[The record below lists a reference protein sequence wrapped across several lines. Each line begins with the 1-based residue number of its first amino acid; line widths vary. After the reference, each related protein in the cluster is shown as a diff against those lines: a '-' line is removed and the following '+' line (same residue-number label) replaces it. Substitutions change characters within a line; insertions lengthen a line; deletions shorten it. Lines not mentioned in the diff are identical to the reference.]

1 MKKQVNTSSAPAA
14 IGPYSQGVIAGNLLF
29 VSGQIPI
36 NPADGSLV
44 SDSLESQANQVFE
57 NLRAIIQEAG
67 TSFEHVLKLTIYLTD
82 LENFAAVNKVMEN
95 YFNEPYPARATVEVS
110 RLPKDVEVEIDAIV
124 ELASSTIASISTST
138 SLGNLETSTVALAG

>member
-95 YFNEPYPARATVEVS
+95 YFSEPYPARATVEVS

-124 ELASSTIASISTST
+124 ELA
-138 SLGNLETSTVALAG
+138 

>member
-1 MKKQVNTSSAPAA
+1 MMKVVKMKKQVNTSSAPAA

-29 VSGQIPI
+29 VSGQIPL
-36 NPADGSLV
+36 NPVDGSLV
-44 SDSLESQANQVFE
+44 SDSLESQANQVFQ

-82 LENFAAVNKVMEN
+82 LESFAVVNKVMEN

-110 RLPKDVEVEIDAIV
+110 RLPKDVQVEIDAIV
-124 ELASSTIASISTST
+124 ELA
-138 SLGNLETSTVALAG
+138 

>member
-1 MKKQVNTSSAPAA
+1 MKGVKMKKQVNTSSAPAA

-29 VSGQIPI
+29 VSGQIPL

-95 YFNEPYPARATVEVS
+95 YFSQPYPARATVEVS

-124 ELASSTIASISTST
+124 ELA
-138 SLGNLETSTVALAG
+138 

>member
-29 VSGQIPI
+29 VSGQIPL
-36 NPADGSLV
+36 NPSDGSLV
-44 SDSLESQANQVFE
+44 SDSLESQANQVFQ

-82 LENFAAVNKVMEN
+82 LENFAAVNKVMES
-95 YFNEPYPARATVEVS
+95 YFHEPYPARATVEVS

-124 ELASSTIASISTST
+124 ELT
-138 SLGNLETSTVALAG
+138 

>member
-1 MKKQVNTSSAPAA
+1 MKGVKMKKQVNTSLAPAA

-95 YFNEPYPARATVEVS
+95 YFSQPYPARATVEVS

-124 ELASSTIASISTST
+124 ELA
-138 SLGNLETSTVALAG
+138 

>member
-44 SDSLESQANQVFE
+44 SDSIESQANQVFE

-95 YFNEPYPARATVEVS
+95 YFSQPYPARATVEVS

-124 ELASSTIASISTST
+124 ELA
-138 SLGNLETSTVALAG
+138 

>member
-1 MKKQVNTSSAPAA
+1 MKKQVNTSLAPTA

-29 VSGQIPI
+29 VSGQIPL
-36 NPADGSLV
+36 NPSDGSLV
-44 SDSLESQANQVFE
+44 SDSLESQANQVFK

-124 ELASSTIASISTST
+124 ELA
-138 SLGNLETSTVALAG
+138 

>member
-95 YFNEPYPARATVEVS
+95 YFSQPYPARATVEVS
-110 RLPKDVEVEIDAIV
+110 RLPKDVAVEIDAIV
-124 ELASSTIASISTST
+124 EL
-138 SLGNLETSTVALAG
+138 N

>member
-29 VSGQIPI
+29 VSGQIPL
-36 NPADGSLV
+36 NPLDGSLV
-44 SDSLESQANQVFE
+44 SDSLESQANQVFQ

-95 YFNEPYPARATVEVS
+95 YFDEPYPARATVEVS

-124 ELASSTIASISTST
+124 ELA
-138 SLGNLETSTVALAG
+138 E

>member
-36 NPADGSLV
+36 NPTDGSLV
-44 SDSLESQANQVFE
+44 SDSLESQANQVFQ

-82 LENFAAVNKVMEN
+82 LENFAAVNQVMEG

-124 ELASSTIASISTST
+124 ELP
-138 SLGNLETSTVALAG
+138 

>member
-1 MKKQVNTSSAPAA
+1 MKGAKMKKQVNTSLAPTA

-29 VSGQIPI
+29 VSGQIPL
-36 NPADGSLV
+36 NPSDGSLV
-44 SDSLESQANQVFE
+44 SDSLESQANQVFK
-57 NLRAIIQEAG
+57 NLRVIIQEAG

-124 ELASSTIASISTST
+124 ELA
-138 SLGNLETSTVALAG
+138 

>member
-1 MKKQVNTSSAPAA
+1 MKKQVNTTSAPAA

-36 NPADGSLV
+36 KPTDGSLV
-44 SDSLESQANQVFE
+44 SDSLESQANQVFQ

-82 LENFAAVNKVMEN
+82 LENFAAVNQVMEG

-124 ELASSTIASISTST
+124 ELA
-138 SLGNLETSTVALAG
+138 

>member
-1 MKKQVNTSSAPAA
+1 MKGAKMKKQVNTSLAPAA

-29 VSGQIPI
+29 VSGQIPL
-36 NPADGSLV
+36 NSSDGSLV
-44 SDSLESQANQVFE
+44 SDSLESQAHQVFK
-57 NLRAIIQEAG
+57 NLHAIIQEAG

-95 YFNEPYPARATVEVS
+95 YFSQPYPARATVEVS

-124 ELASSTIASISTST
+124 ELA
-138 SLGNLETSTVALAG
+138 

>member
-1 MKKQVNTSSAPAA
+1 MKKQVNTSSAPEA
-14 IGPYSQGVIAGNLLF
+14 IGPYSQGVISGNLLF
-29 VSGQIPI
+29 VSGQIPL

-95 YFNEPYPARATVEVS
+95 YFSQPYPARATVEVS

-124 ELASSTIASISTST
+124 ELA
-138 SLGNLETSTVALAG
+138 

>member
-110 RLPKDVEVEIDAIV
+110 RLPKDVQVEIDAIV
-124 ELASSTIASISTST
+124 ELT
-138 SLGNLETSTVALAG
+138 

>member
-44 SDSLESQANQVFE
+44 SDSLESQANQVFK

-124 ELASSTIASISTST
+124 ELA
-138 SLGNLETSTVALAG
+138 

>member
-1 MKKQVNTSSAPAA
+1 MKKQVNTSLAPAA

-95 YFNEPYPARATVEVS
+95 YFSQPYPARATVEVS

-124 ELASSTIASISTST
+124 ELA
-138 SLGNLETSTVALAG
+138 

>member
-36 NPADGSLV
+36 NPTDGSLV
-44 SDSLESQANQVFE
+44 SDSLESQANQVFQ

-82 LENFAAVNKVMEN
+82 LENFAAVNQVMEG
-95 YFNEPYPARATVEVS
+95 YFNEPFPARATVEVS

-124 ELASSTIASISTST
+124 ELA
-138 SLGNLETSTVALAG
+138 

>member
-29 VSGQIPI
+29 VSGQIPL
-36 NPADGSLV
+36 NPSDGSLV
-44 SDSLESQANQVFE
+44 SDSLESQANQVFQ

-82 LENFAAVNKVMEN
+82 LENFAAVNKVMES
-95 YFNEPYPARATVEVS
+95 YFHEPYPARATVEVS

-124 ELASSTIASISTST
+124 ELA
-138 SLGNLETSTVALAG
+138 

>member
-1 MKKQVNTSSAPAA
+1 MKGAKMKKQVNTSSAPAA

-36 NPADGSLV
+36 NPTDGSLV
-44 SDSLESQANQVFE
+44 SDSLESQANQVFQ
-57 NLRAIIQEAG
+57 NLHAIIQEAG

-82 LENFAAVNKVMEN
+82 LENFAAVNQVMEG
-95 YFNEPYPARATVEVS
+95 YFNEPFPARATVEVS

-124 ELASSTIASISTST
+124 ELS
-138 SLGNLETSTVALAG
+138 

>member
-36 NPADGSLV
+36 NPTDGSLV
-44 SDSLESQANQVFE
+44 SDSLESQANQVFQ

-82 LENFAAVNKVMEN
+82 LENFAAVNQVMEG
-95 YFNEPYPARATVEVS
+95 YFNEPFPARATVEVS

-124 ELASSTIASISTST
+124 ELS
-138 SLGNLETSTVALAG
+138 

>member
-1 MKKQVNTSSAPAA
+1 MMKGVKMKKQVNTSSAPAA

-95 YFNEPYPARATVEVS
+95 YFSQPYPARATVEVS

-124 ELASSTIASISTST
+124 ELA
-138 SLGNLETSTVALAG
+138 

>member
-95 YFNEPYPARATVEVS
+95 YFSQPYPARATVEVS
-110 RLPKDVEVEIDAIV
+110 RLPKDVEVEVDAIV
-124 ELASSTIASISTST
+124 ELA
-138 SLGNLETSTVALAG
+138 

>member
-1 MKKQVNTSSAPAA
+1 MKGVEMKKQVNTSSAPAA

-29 VSGQIPI
+29 ISGQIPI

-124 ELASSTIASISTST
+124 ELA
-138 SLGNLETSTVALAG
+138 

>member
-1 MKKQVNTSSAPAA
+1 MKKQVNTSLAPAA

-29 VSGQIPI
+29 VSGQIPL
-36 NPADGSLV
+36 NPVDGSLV

-124 ELASSTIASISTST
+124 ELA
-138 SLGNLETSTVALAG
+138 

>member
-67 TSFEHVLKLTIYLTD
+67 TSFEHVLKLTIYLAD

-95 YFNEPYPARATVEVS
+95 YFSQPYPARATVEVS

-124 ELASSTIASISTST
+124 ELA
-138 SLGNLETSTVALAG
+138 

>member
-1 MKKQVNTSSAPAA
+1 MKGAKMKKQVNTSSAPAA

-95 YFNEPYPARATVEVS
+95 YFSQPYPARATVEVS

-124 ELASSTIASISTST
+124 ELA
-138 SLGNLETSTVALAG
+138 

>member
-29 VSGQIPI
+29 VSGQIPL
-36 NPADGSLV
+36 NPLDGSLI
-44 SDSLESQANQVFE
+44 SDSLESQANQVFQ
-57 NLRAIIQEAG
+57 NLSAIIQEAG

-82 LENFAAVNKVMEN
+82 LESFAVVNKVMEN

-110 RLPKDVEVEIDAIV
+110 RLPKDVQVEIDAIV
-124 ELASSTIASISTST
+124 ELA
-138 SLGNLETSTVALAG
+138 

>member
-1 MKKQVNTSSAPAA
+1 MKGVKMKKQVNTSSAPAA

-95 YFNEPYPARATVEVS
+95 YFSQPYPARATVEVS

-124 ELASSTIASISTST
+124 ELA
-138 SLGNLETSTVALAG
+138 

>member
-36 NPADGSLV
+36 NPTDGSLV
-44 SDSLESQANQVFE
+44 SDSLESQANQVFQ
-57 NLRAIIQEAG
+57 NLLAIIQEAG

-82 LENFAAVNKVMEN
+82 LENFAAVNQVMEG
-95 YFNEPYPARATVEVS
+95 YFNEPFPARATVEVS

-124 ELASSTIASISTST
+124 ELA
-138 SLGNLETSTVALAG
+138 

>member
-1 MKKQVNTSSAPAA
+1 MKKQVNTSLAPAA

-29 VSGQIPI
+29 ISGQIPL

-44 SDSLESQANQVFE
+44 SDSLESQANQVFK

-82 LENFAAVNKVMEN
+82 LENFAAVNQVMEG
-95 YFNEPYPARATVEVS
+95 YFNEPFPARATVEVS

-124 ELASSTIASISTST
+124 ELS
-138 SLGNLETSTVALAG
+138 

>member
-1 MKKQVNTSSAPAA
+1 MKGVEMKKQVNTSSAPAA

-29 VSGQIPI
+29 ISGQIPI

-44 SDSLESQANQVFE
+44 SDSLESQANQVFK

-124 ELASSTIASISTST
+124 ELA
-138 SLGNLETSTVALAG
+138 

>member
-1 MKKQVNTSSAPAA
+1 MKGVKMKKQVNTSLAPAA

-29 VSGQIPI
+29 VSGQIPL

-124 ELASSTIASISTST
+124 ELT
-138 SLGNLETSTVALAG
+138 

>member
-1 MKKQVNTSSAPAA
+1 MKGAKMKKQVNTSLAPAA

-29 VSGQIPI
+29 VSGQIPL
-36 NPADGSLV
+36 NPLDGSLI
-44 SDSLESQANQVFE
+44 SDSLESQANQVFQ

-82 LENFAAVNKVMEN
+82 LENFAAVNKVMES
-95 YFNEPYPARATVEVS
+95 YFHEPYPARATVEVS

-124 ELASSTIASISTST
+124 ELA
-138 SLGNLETSTVALAG
+138 

>member
-29 VSGQIPI
+29 VSGQIPL
-36 NPADGSLV
+36 NPLDGSLI
-44 SDSLESQANQVFE
+44 SDSLESQANQVFQ
-57 NLRAIIQEAG
+57 NLSAIIQEAG

-82 LENFAAVNKVMEN
+82 LENFAAVNKVMES
-95 YFNEPYPARATVEVS
+95 YFHEPYPARATVEVS

-124 ELASSTIASISTST
+124 ELA
-138 SLGNLETSTVALAG
+138 

>member
-29 VSGQIPI
+29 VSGQIPL
-36 NPADGSLV
+36 NPSDGSLI
-44 SDSLESQANQVFE
+44 SDSLESQANQVFQ

-82 LENFAAVNKVMEN
+82 LENFAAVNKVMES
-95 YFNEPYPARATVEVS
+95 YFHEPYPARATVEVS

-124 ELASSTIASISTST
+124 ELA
-138 SLGNLETSTVALAG
+138 